1 MVGESNRSSKLPLI
15 LVVGFAVIVVTVAIV
30 GRPPTELEI
39 SQRAEASEWKKNECA
54 KEILEAVTK
63 TRNRDA
69 AEAMLRRSDRGKI
82 VCAGYQMK
90 GVNIIE

>member
-39 SQRAEASEWKKNECA
+39 SQRAEASEWKKNEW
-54 KEILEAVTK
+54 
-63 TRNRDA
+63 
-69 AEAMLRRSDRGKI
+69 LRKF
-82 VCAGYQMK
+82 
-90 GVNIIE
+90 